1 MAQNVLGEHRG
12 VRQQMK
18 LSMLLATAIGLAGAF
33 GAACSGSDPG
43 GSDVDG
49 GSPRED
55 GGAASDGASEGGGA
69 GADGGQ
75 VGARDAGAATGDGSS
90 DADAS
95 MGDAGSGGPDA
106 SDGSDGSPAP
116 VPVTIV
122 DNRGNVDA
130 ATETKLRAGGSAD
143 PSFAWLYPYDGTVFP
158 LGIGSPS
165 LQWAGAASDAYLVRV
180 STSGIVYEA
189 FYGAGAP
196 AITIDAAMWQR
207 LLAAAAPAGTMRV
220 EATILRAGAVTGP
233 RALTW
238 TIAPAALPGV
248 VYYAELNDARPE
260 AVEGAVVKLRP
271 AAGAAPI
278 TVAGQAA
285 CAGCHSVSADGATMV
300 TSYGDDGKRTG
311 AVLDL
316 AGGDTS
322 VRTQADSSFT
332 WGALTPDGTRMMSNG
347 AIDDGYPPNVS
358 GQDRGP
364 RPSRLYDVKSGAL
377 VPAAGWDTAVTYA
390 LMPAFSPDAK
400 QIAFN
405 HYDVDQGHS
414 LSAMDVDLKVATFSG
429 LRDIAAD
436 AVSFLGWP
444 SFTPD
449 GTRVVYQAGTRQDYV
464 TEQGGKGD
472 LWITSSAAKQ
482 PVLLAA
488 LDGDAHL
495 SFWPSVSPDAA
506 GGYVWVAFTSRRTY
520 GNTITNASQDDKA
533 REKIWIAAIDPATK
547 GAVDPSHPP
556 FFLAGQDLAA
566 ANMRPTWTRGQ

>member
-1 MAQNVLGEHRG
+1 
-12 VRQQMK
+12 MK
-18 LSMLLATAIGLAGAF
+18 LSMLLATAIAVAGAV
-33 GAACSGSDPG
+33 GAACSGGNESG

-49 GSPRED
+49 GSPGA
-55 GGAASDGASEGGGA
+55 GGTASDGAAGGG
-69 GADGGQ
+69 GGGGTGDGGQ
-75 VGARDAGAATGDGSS
+75 VGARDGGAVATDGSTAADAATGD
-90 DADAS
+90 
-95 MGDAGSGGPDA
+95 AGPGGPDA
-106 SDGSDGSPAP
+106 GGAA
-116 VPVTIV
+116 PVTIV

-130 ATETKLRAGGSAD
+130 ATEAKLRAGGSAD
-143 PSFAWLYPYDGTVFP
+143 ASFAWLYPYDATVFP

-165 LQWAGAASDAYLVRV
+165 LQWAGAAADAYLVRV

-189 FYGAGAP
+189 LYGAGAP

-207 LLAAAAPAGTMRV
+207 LEAAAAPSGTMRV

-238 TIAPAALPGV
+238 TVAPAALPGV

-260 AVEGAVVKLRP
+260 ATEGAVVKLRP
-271 AAGAAPI
+271 TAGAAPI

-285 CAGCHSVSADGATMV
+285 CAGCHSVSADGATMI

-322 VRTQADSSFT
+322 VRTQADASFT

-364 RPSRLYDVKSGAL
+364 RPSRLYDVKSGAI

-390 LMPAFSPDAK
+390 LMPAFSPDARK
-400 QIAFN
+400 IAFN
-405 HYDVDQGHS
+405 HYDVDKGHS
-414 LSAMDVDLKVATFSG
+414 LSVMDVDPATATFSG
-429 LRDIAAD
+429 LRDVAAD

-449 GTRVVYQAGTRQDYV
+449 GARVVYQSGTRQDYV

-472 LWITSSAAKQ
+472 LWITPSAAKQ

-495 SFWPSVSPDAA
+495 SFWPSVSPDPA

-520 GNTITNASQDDKA
+520 GNTITNPSQDDKA
-533 REKIWIAAIDPATK
+533 REKIWIAAIDPVTK
-547 GAVDPSHPP
+547 GAADPSHPP
-556 FFLAGQDLAA
+556 FFLLGQNLAA